1 MEDNHKDVLAR
12 SQSFAVIRHV
22 ERLTSERKG
31 SVANGEDE
39 DTAAVP
45 IQEAQ
50 SYKLD
55 KKSEAAVVRRLMD
68 TLTEHQPSAENGHSA
83 ASLKVHFRCSLDDI
97 SNDDDIDNSSLNGA
111 AGDCSYRS
119 HSGKIFIRINILV
132 LDFIINSFFRLASD
146 FLLFRLRIPPPSV
159 SAMVHDPTYLL

>member
-1 MEDNHKDVLAR
+1 VNRTTQRPNAQQSKTMEDNHKDVLAR
-12 SQSFAVIRHV
+12 SQSWAVIRPV

-39 DTAAVP
+39 DSAAVP

-55 KKSEAAVVRRLMD
+55 KTSEAAVVRRLME
-68 TLTEHQPSAENGHSA
+68 TLTEHQPSTDTGHSA

-97 SNDDDIDNSSLNGA
+97 SNDNDDKDNSSLNDGA

-119 HSGKIFIRINILV
+119 HSGKFFIRITILY
-132 LDFIINSFFRLASD
+132 
-146 FLLFRLRIPPPSV
+146 FL
-159 SAMVHDPTYLL
+159 

>member
-1 MEDNHKDVLAR
+1 MYQTTQRPIAHQSKIMEDNHKDVLAR
-12 SQSFAVIRHV
+12 SQSWAVIRHV

-39 DTAAVP
+39 DSAAVP

-55 KKSEAAVVRRLMD
+55 KTSEAAVVRRLME
-68 TLTEHQPSAENGHSA
+68 TLTEHQPSAETGHSA

-97 SNDDDIDNSSLNGA
+97 SNDNDDKDNSSLNDGA

-119 HSGKIFIRINILV
+119 HSGKFFIRITILV
-132 LDFIINSFFRLASD
+132 L
-146 FLLFRLRIPPPSV
+146 
-159 SAMVHDPTYLL
+159 